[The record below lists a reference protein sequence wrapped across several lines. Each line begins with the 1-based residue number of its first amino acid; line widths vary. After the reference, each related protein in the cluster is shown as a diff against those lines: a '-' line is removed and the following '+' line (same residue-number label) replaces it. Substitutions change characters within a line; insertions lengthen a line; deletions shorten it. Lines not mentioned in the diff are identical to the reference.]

1 MNAAFCSSVPQRR
14 MVGPT
19 SVSPN
24 QSARSGALAR
34 LNSSASTRLS
44 SWDRPRP
51 PYSAGQDAQIQ
62 PAA

>member
-1 MNAAFCSSVPQRR
+1 MNVLFCSSVPQRR
-14 MVGPT
+14 IVGPT

-34 LNSSASTRLS
+34 LNSSARISDS